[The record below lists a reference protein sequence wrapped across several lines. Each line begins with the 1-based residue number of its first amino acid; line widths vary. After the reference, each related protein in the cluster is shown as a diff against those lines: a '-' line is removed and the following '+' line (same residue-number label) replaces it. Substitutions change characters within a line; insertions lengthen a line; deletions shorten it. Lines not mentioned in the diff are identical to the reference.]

1 MSITRIGSVQ
11 SVAGIDSSQRR
22 TDPQKRA
29 GEGAPKQAAPTTAQK
44 AAEERASKE
53 TAGGRE
59 PLAPSKSTGGLKAT
73 VKLPDIPLREL
84 SMTLD
89 QDAKR
94 IVIKVIDSE
103 TKDVLRQIPAEETL
117 QLLQELPGVRGL
129 LLDKKG

>member
-1 MSITRIGSVQ
+1 MSITRIGIAQ
-11 SVAGIDSSQRR
+11 SVAGVDSSQRR
-22 TDPQKRA
+22 TDSQTRA
-29 GEGAPKQAAPTTAQK
+29 GEGAPNGVPSQARK
-44 AAEERASKE
+44 AAEDPTSKE

-59 PLAPSKSTGGLKAT
+59 PVAPGKSTGGLKAT

-89 QDAKR
+89 PDAKR